1 MQYLLVTS
9 KLSER
14 ISKST
19 PKIFINNYT
28 SLSGLLRYHIVEHNL
43 CSAAV
48 LGRARLPT
56 LEGQRLNLT
65 CGADDRLHV
74 NGNAVSQA
82 DIMAT
87 NGVIHVL
94 NDILVPDSGKTLCSF
109 LS

>member
-1 MQYLLVTS
+1 M
-9 KLSER
+9 
-14 ISKST
+14 
-19 PKIFINNYT
+19 
-28 SLSGLLRYHIVEHNL
+28 EHNL

-48 LGRARLPT
+48 LGQARLPT
-56 LEGQRLNLT
+56 LEGQKVNLT

-94 NDILVPDSGKTLCSF
+94 NDILIPDSGTMPQLLISFLDNGCFSNIHYDTLCRISQIV
-109 LS
+109 LSLLISNYVLTYIEN